1 MRPAARNFFARR
13 AFYFPPYFT
22 ILYCA
27 HIFDNGA
34 MRLAQ
39 SAVRSESNERVRAEQ
54 CGNKAKPQHGA
65 HCGEIIKAQKEQQI
79 ATPLKAYTPPH
90 MPKTIKFTVQITAES
105 LIHAVMRAFAL
116 FTRL

>member
-22 ILYCA
+22 ILYCV

-54 CGNKAKPQHGA
+54 CGNKAKPQHGT

-79 ATPLKAYTPPH
+79 EPAESVYTPAYT
-90 MPKTIKFTVQITAES
+90 QNN
-105 LIHAVMRAFAL
+105 
-116 FTRL
+116 